1 MSIFKKLNEFK
12 NRTAIILDGNEVITY
27 SKLLKDSKNVTD
39 KIKKRSLIL
48 ILGGNNYE
56 TISSYV
62 GLINVKSVILMLDK
76 NISQSFLVDIIKDY
90 KPNFIFSPK
99 QRVIPKSYTIF
110 YDFKDYKILKQNI
123 NSEIKL
129 NKDLS
134 VLLTTSGTTG
144 SKKFV
149 KQSYKNYEDNSK
161 KIIDSLG
168 IKKNS
173 TVITT
178 LPISYTFGL

>member
-62 GLINVKSVILMLDK
+62 VLINVKSLILMLDK
-76 NISQSFLVDIIKDY
+76 
-90 KPNFIFSPK
+90 
-99 QRVIPKSYTIF
+99 
-110 YDFKDYKILKQNI
+110 KI
-123 NSEIKL
+123 
-129 NKDLS
+129 
-134 VLLTTSGTTG
+134 
-144 SKKFV
+144 
-149 KQSYKNYEDNSK
+149 
-161 KIIDSLG
+161 
-168 IKKNS
+168 
-173 TVITT
+173 
-178 LPISYTFGL
+178 